1 MHEDL
6 DDTVLG
12 TPHPRIVAIPDID
25 EDTLVPARPEKSE
38 KPEKSAR
45 PEESAKV
52 EESGKPEESPEPEE
66 PAQALGPAHPA
77 AAERTEESLPELVDP
92 VTPTRQRRVP
102 LTDQRLRE
110 SLKTAPATPP
120 PASVASSLLAIP
132 QPPLP
137 RPAIPRPAAAQ
148 PAIPQSAVPQP
159 IGGVVQSSAYSF
171 RIGDRAPVPLDIP
184 ALVGRRPMAP
194 RIPGK
199 ELPRLVR
206 VSSPLSEVSGTHL
219 EVRQDGASVV
229 VTDLRSTNGTVVRM
243 PGARPLKLRQGESV
257 VVRPGT
263 LVDIGDGNILEIL
276 PPPRLAVPGD
286 PAGGGQWR

>member
-1 MHEDL
+1 M
-6 DDTVLG
+6 
-12 TPHPRIVAIPDID
+12 PDID
-25 EDTLVPARPEKSE
+25 EDTLVPTRPQ
-38 KPEKSAR
+38 KSAKPQESGKSGQSER
-45 PEESAKV
+45 PGESAK
-52 EESGKPEESPEPEE
+52 PHE
-66 PAQALGPAHPA
+66 PAGAGESAKPVEPAPPA
-77 AAERTEESLPELVDP
+77 EAERTEELLPELVDP

-110 SLKTAPATPP
+110 SLKTAPATAP
-120 PASVASSLLAIP
+120 PASVASSLLAVP
-132 QPPLP
+132 QLA
-137 RPAIPRPAAAQ
+137 RPAVSQPGPAQ
-148 PAIPQSAVPQP
+148 PAIPHPAAPQP
-159 IGGVVQSSAYSF
+159 AGGVVQSSAYSF
-171 RIGDRAPVPLDIP
+171 RIGDRAPVSLDIP

-194 RIPGK
+194 RIPGR

-286 PAGGGQWR
+286 PTAGRQWR